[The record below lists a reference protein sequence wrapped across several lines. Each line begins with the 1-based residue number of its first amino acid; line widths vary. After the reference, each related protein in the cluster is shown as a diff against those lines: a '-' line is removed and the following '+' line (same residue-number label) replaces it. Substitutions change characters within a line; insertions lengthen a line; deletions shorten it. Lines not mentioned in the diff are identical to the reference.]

1 MTESPHLSRRAFVR
15 GAVAASAAGLLP
27 GCRPTTTGAA
37 DDPSL
42 DFVPGQPLPWTNWA
56 GNQACRPAARL
67 APTSEAELAADLASG
82 RGPLRPVG
90 TGHSFSALVP
100 TDGTLVAADL
110 MHGLRG
116 VDRDRGTCEA
126 WAGTRLHALG
136 DLLDAQGLAL
146 SNLPDIDYQTL
157 GGATATSTHGTGTA
171 FGSLSSM
178 IEALALVTPSGELIE
193 CDRAREPEVFHA
205 ARCSVGA
212 LGVVTRVTLRT
223 QPAFRLVERATFEQ
237 LEAVLADVERRAA
250 ESRHFEFYAF
260 PHADVVMVQSTSP
273 EDPEPEPFGH
283 EDPNVLFAL
292 REAYRQVGGIPFI
305 GDALYDR
312 GLWDETHGHERIRV
326 GPSHRVL
333 THDRIGRF
341 REMEYTVPADA
352 GPDCLREV
360 LRTIRERGIPV
371 AYPIEYRYTRRDDVW
386 LSMFHE
392 RDGCSIS
399 VHQFADEA
407 YRPYFAAIEP
417 VFWKYEGRPHW
428 GKLHGLD
435 AAALARLYPRWPD
448 FLAVREALD
457 PAGRMLNAHLR
468 ALFGLD

>member
-1 MTESPHLSRRAFVR
+1 MTQGATLSRRAFVR

-27 GCRPTTTGAA
+27 ACQPTSTGAP

-42 DFVPGQPLPWTNWA
+42 AYVPGQPLPWSNWA
-56 GNQACRPAARL
+56 GNQSCRPAARL
-67 APTSEAELAADLASG
+67 APTSEAELAAALSG
-82 RGPLRPVG
+82 SSGPLRPVG
-90 TGHSFSALVP
+90 TGHSFSPLVP

-110 MHGLRG
+110 MHGLG
-116 VDRDRGTCEA
+116 AVDPERGTCEVF
-126 WAGTRLHALG
+126 AGTRLHAFG

-157 GGATATSTHGTGTA
+157 GGATATSTHGTGTR

-178 IEALALVTPSGELIE
+178 IEALTLVTPSGELIE
-193 CDRAREPEVFHA
+193 CDRTRHPEIFHA

-212 LGVVTRVTLRT
+212 LGVVTRMTMKT
-223 QPAFRLVERATFEQ
+223 QPAFRLVERATFER
-237 LEAVLADVERRAA
+237 LEEVLADVEQRAA
-250 ESRHFEFYAF
+250 QSRHFEFFAF
-260 PHADVVMVQSTSP
+260 PHAEVVMVQSTSE

-312 GLWDETHGHERIRV
+312 GLADETHGHERIRV

-352 GPDCLREV
+352 GPDCLREI
-360 LRTIRERGIPV
+360 LRTIRERRIPV
-371 AYPIEYRYTRRDDVW
+371 AYPIEYRYTQRDDVW

-407 YRPYFAAIEP
+407 HGAYFAEVER
-417 VFWKYEGRPHW
+417 VFWRYEGRPHW

-435 AAALARLYPRWPD
+435 AAGLARLYPRWQD

-457 PAGRMLNAHLR
+457 PAGRMLNPHLR
-468 ALFGLD
+468 DLFGVT